1 MTEPV
6 TRPGA
11 IHAAPLGQRLAW
23 PGQASRPEELLSR
36 SHGPHC
42 WREGPWGQHWGLSPQ
57 SVFLALLTF
66 PLTVP
71 GPKPLLRALPGS
83 SPGSTSCSGAVAA
96 GPGRVQLGSSLPGE
110 RPSSSSFSSSYLHLS
125 HRNQTARSPLL
136 QVFFF
141 LSLWLPTSP
150 VLSCH
155 RCLFKQ
161 FSVDI
166 LGPGPFNQV
175 TLPLG
180 P

>member
-1 MTEPV
+1 M
-6 TRPGA
+6 
-11 IHAAPLGQRLAW
+11 APLGQRLAW
-23 PGQASRPEELLSR
+23 PGQASRPEEPLSR
-36 SHGPHC
+36 CSHGPHR
-42 WREGPWGQHWGLSPQ
+42 WREGPWGAAWGLSPQ
-57 SVFLALLTF
+57 SVFPVLPTF

-71 GPKPLLRALPGS
+71 GPKPLLQALSWKLPGQHF
-83 SPGSTSCSGAVAA
+83 PVYEPWAA
-96 GPGRVQLGSSLPGE
+96 GPGRCAAWLLSSWGT
-110 RPSSSSFSSSYLHLS
+110 SSSSSYLRLS
-125 HRNQTARSPLL
+125 HRSQIARSPLF

-161 FSVDI
+161 FSIDI

-175 TLPLG
+175 TLPPG